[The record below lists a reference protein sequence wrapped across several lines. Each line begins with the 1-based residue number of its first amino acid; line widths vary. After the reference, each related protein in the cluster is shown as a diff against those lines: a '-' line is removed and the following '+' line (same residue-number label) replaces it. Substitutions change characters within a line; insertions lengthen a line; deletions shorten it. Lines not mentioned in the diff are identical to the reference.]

1 MKILVTGAAGFIGY
15 HVSQQL
21 LARGEQVLGVD
32 VMNDYYDLRLKNARL
47 EMLQK
52 CEGFEFEQIDLAD
65 RVSVLELRERDIGPI
80 IHLAAQAGVRYS
92 IEEPLAYLDANLAA
106 WLQVLE
112 LGRAIST
119 PHLVMASSS
128 SVYGSVETL
137 PFRANRSVDH
147 PLSLYAA
154 TKRSG
159 ELLAHSYAH
168 LYGIP
173 TTCLRFFTVYGPWGR
188 PDMAL
193 WKFVDAILDGRPI
206 DLYNEGRH
214 RRDFTYIDD
223 IVDGVLKVLDG
234 PAGPSETF
242 DRKSPDPDISD
253 APFRVYNVGNDVC
266 VDLGRFVQLIEE
278 SLGREAICNLLPR
291 QPGDVEASLADIG
304 PMGRDHGWRPQ
315 VRVEEGIPRFI
326 EWFEQWRREHPG

>member
-15 HVSQQL
+15 HVTQQL

-47 EMLQK
+47 EMLQQ
-52 CEGFEFEQIDLAD
+52 CDGFEFEQMDLAD

-112 LGRAIST
+112 LGRAIRT

-137 PFRANRSVDH
+137 PFRSNRPVDH

-214 RRDFTYIDD
+214 RRDFTYVDD

-234 PAGPSETF
+234 PARPSDAF

-253 APFRVYNVGNDVC
+253 APFRVYNLGNDVC
-266 VDLGRFVQLIEE
+266 VDLGRFVRLIEE

-326 EWFEQWRREHPG
+326 EWFEQWRREHPE